1 MRPSQKKVLII
12 DDQASLRG
20 LVRDILENYDENL
33 YIEEEENGINAIV
46 NLECRDYDLLIC
58 DVKMPEMDG
67 FEVVK
72 TIRNWTWNPKVPVI
86 MLTAEADPASIAR
99 GAVLGATSY
108 LTKPFNEADLLR
120 AVKSLIGNPAA

>member
-1 MRPSQKKVLII
+1 MRPSKKKVLII

-72 TIRNWTWNPKVPVI
+72 TIRNWNWNPKVPVI

-108 LTKPFNEADLLR
+108 LTKPFNEADLLKV
-120 AVKSLIGNPAA
+120 VKSLIGNPAA